1 MAAVAA
7 ALAERRQVRRVS
19 AEEAGWQEEAV
30 LRPGLLVRIVNI
42 SAIGVLLESPAR
54 LRPGRRAELQLTSS
68 AGDTSGFNSVGVSVA
83 GSALACWAAF
93 VLMAPLSSIE
103 SNTTLARRRAAS
115 PIRMGS

>member
-7 ALAERRQVRRVS
+7 ALAERRQLGRVS
-19 AEEAGWQEEAV
+19 AEEAGWQAEAV

-68 AGDTSGFNSVGVSVA
+68 AGDVRPLCA
-83 GSALACWAAF
+83 GRITRCAVTGISPMVFRGAVHFEHPLTVLAAKGGNRY
-93 VLMAPLSSIE
+93 PY
-103 SNTTLARRRAAS
+103 RR
-115 PIRMGS
+115 G